1 MIRRK
6 KIGDGDRKRID
17 KKIVDVDL
25 KERER
30 RNGEEEDWGN
40 NKRERRKESKDICID
55 DEDFN
60 VLWEIFVIGS
70 DGLEKGKKVRKFRLG
85 RNWR

>member
-30 RNGEEEDWGN
+30 RNGEEED
-40 NKRERRKESKDICID
+40 
-55 DEDFN
+55 
-60 VLWEIFVIGS
+60 
-70 DGLEKGKKVRKFRLG
+70 
-85 RNWR
+85 